1 LKDIPATRELTDASI
16 APPKVAALRQEKK
29 AMIYGA
35 LILAFLLGMCTA
47 AFVQSLV
54 NRS

>member
-1 LKDIPATRELTDASI
+1 MRASRS
-16 APPKVAALRQEKK
+16 PRSPHCGKRSK

-35 LILAFLLGMCTA
+35 LILAFLLGMCAA
-47 AFVQSLV
+47 AFLQSLV